1 MATKKGTMFPIFMN
15 IEFNIRQFICTFKK
29 KKDFYKDY
37 RKGISDTIDA
47 FKNWRIVDEWC

>member
-47 FKNWRIVDEWC
+47 FKNWSR